1 MWLNKLGAFLKRD
14 FLIETSYRTFFILRV
29 LRILTT
35 TLTFYFISKLF
46 EKNPSNYL
54 EIYGGDYFS
63 FVLIG
68 IAFSEYLTTSLRSF
82 SESLREE
89 QITGTLEAVLVTP
102 TKISTVIL
110 GSSIW
115 NYIFTTI
122 SVLIYLGCGVLFF
135 DLSLTKINF
144 LSGILILTLT
154 IICFASI
161 GIISS
166 SFVLIFKKGEPLSWF
181 TGICFS
187 LLGGVYFPVEIMPK
201 FLRFFSYL
209 VPVSYGLRGIRL
221 AFLKG
226 YDLKD
231 LWFQIV
237 MLLIF
242 IIILF
247 PLSIF
252 ILKWAVKKI
261 KKEASLLHY

>member
-1 MWLNKLGAFLKRD
+1 MWLAKLGAFLKRD
-14 FLIETSYRTFFILRV
+14 FLIEVSYRTFFV
-29 LRILTT
+29 LRILRIITT

-46 EKNPSNYL
+46 GKNPSHYL

-89 QITGTLEAVLVTP
+89 QMAGTLEAVLATP
-102 TKISTVIL
+102 TKVSTIIL

-135 DLSLTKINF
+135 GLDLTKINF
-144 LSGILILTLT
+144 LSGILIFVLTVV
-154 IICFASI
+154 CFASI

-166 SFVLIFKKGEPLSWF
+166 SFILIFKKGEPLNWF
-181 TGICFS
+181 IGICFS
-187 LLGGVYFPVEIMPK
+187 LFGGVYFPVKIMPK
-201 FLRFFSYL
+201 FLRLFSYL
-209 VPVSYGLRGIRL
+209 IPVTYSLEGIRL

-226 YDLKD
+226 ADLKT
-231 LWFQIV
+231 LSFQILT
-237 MLLIF
+237 LLIF
-242 IIILF
+242 SIILF
-247 PLSIF
+247 PISIVIF
-252 ILKWAVKKI
+252 RWAVRRV